1 MCLYVY
7 VCVCM
12 HTYVQ
17 VYMET
22 RVLYRVPPQS
32 LSTLFFFLNQGLSL
46 SLLIMLDWMVTN
58 WVIFPEPWKYML
70 NVSKGLTLKF
80 RIPNRDDILAEQD
93 ISEFL
98 AMLIWLSQRIAY
110 RNSK

>member
-1 MCLYVY
+1 MYVSVCICL
-7 VCVCM
+7 CVCM

-22 RVLYRVPPQS
+22 RVLYRVPSQS
-32 LSTLFFFLNQGLSL
+32 FATLIFFLNQGLSL
-46 SLLIMLDWMVTN
+46 SLLIMLDWA
-58 WVIFPEPWKYML
+58 IFPEPWKYML

-98 AMLIWLSQRIAY
+98 AMLIWLSQLIAY